1 VSAGRR
7 IRDPRVWLGL
17 GVTVLALWLSFRDV
31 SWSALARDVSRA
43 NWWLL
48 VGVSIPAY
56 MWALLLRAQRWRV
69 LARGVAEF
77 ETASALRATAVG
89 FMVNNLL
96 PLRVGE
102 LVRVWWLAREI
113 KSSASALLGTLILER
128 VIDVV
133 FLLGIASVV
142 IGNQVGRGLLLAA
155 AAAPLLAVLTLRRW
169 PGAAVAV
176 VERVAARVVSAARA
190 ERLAGIVA
198 SVAAGVASLRGRGDV
213 ARVAVT
219 TVGLW
224 AVASVIPFWATLASL
239 GIELGG
245 PAAELRAAFITL
257 VWVGAAVALPSA
269 PGFFGTYHAACVVAL
284 TPLGV
289 SREMSLAVGTLA
301 HAVFWMATTAFG
313 LIALRL
319 GGRHLR
325 DALAGADSVE
335 SEPR

>member
-1 VSAGRR
+1 
-7 IRDPRVWLGL
+7 
-17 GVTVLALWLSFRDV
+17 
-31 SWSALARDVSRA
+31 
-43 NWWLL
+43 
-48 VGVSIPAY
+48 
-56 MWALLLRAQRWRV
+56 
-69 LARGVAEF
+69 
-77 ETASALRATAVG
+77 
-89 FMVNNLL
+89 
-96 PLRVGE
+96 
-102 LVRVWWLAREI
+102 
-113 KSSASALLGTLILER
+113 
-128 VIDVV
+128 
-133 FLLGIASVV
+133 
-142 IGNQVGRGLLLAA
+142 
-155 AAAPLLAVLTLRRW
+155 
-169 PGAAVAV
+169 VAV
-176 VERVAARVVSAARA
+176 VQRVAARVVSTARA
-190 ERLAGIVA
+190 RRLAGIVA

-219 TVGLW
+219 TVALW
-224 AVASVIPFWATLASL
+224 AVASVIPFWATLVSL